1 MKKAQIESTATLQE
15 AIQHIEQT
23 GLGFVCVLKEKKFFG
38 LLEDSDVRRA
48 LLKGY
53 SITSAIEDIVN
64 TQPIT
69 VDKKWTKQ
77 SIKKLVQKKELKSI
91 LPLYG
96 TIPIPVVDADE
107 VIDILYVSKNGYV
120 GCLQKGYKGNPIH
133 RILVIGGAGY
143 LGSVLCEKLLNKGY
157 IVRVLDN
164 LTYGKSGLLTH
175 LKNERYEF
183 IEGDIRN
190 IPTVVDALKNVDAVI
205 HLAAI
210 VGDAA
215 CAYSPQETL
224 EINYF
229 STRMIAEICKHYQI
243 NRFMFAST
251 CSVYGASKNKRLLT
265 EASETNPVSLYAEA
279 KLQSEEAILD
289 LADETFS
296 PTILRMA
303 TLFGAS
309 PRMRFDLVANLF
321 AVRSFY
327 KSKIEIFG
335 GDQWRPLVHVS
346 DAADAYVKCLEA
358 PIYNVKAQIFNIG
371 RNEFNMQIKQFK
383 TIFNMIDPTTHVHI
397 NTEVDDERNY
407 YVDFSKAHGYL
418 DYEPSIS
425 VQKGIEEMTQLFKEG
440 MFEDYKNER
449 YNNYTYLKGNKKER
463 W

>member
-1 MKKAQIESTATLQE
+1 MKKIKINSDATLQE

-23 GLGFVCVLKEKKFFG
+23 GLGFVCVFKDKKFFG

-48 LLKGY
+48 ILKGH
-53 SITSAIEDIVN
+53 SITSNVEEAVN
-64 TQPIT
+64 KNPIT
-69 VDKKWTKQ
+69 LDSKWTQ
-77 SIKKLVQKKELKSI
+77 ASIKKLVQKKELKSI
-91 LPLYG
+91 LPIYG
-96 TIPIPVVDADE
+96 TLPLPVIDADN
-107 VIDILYVSKNGYV
+107 VADIVYVNKKGYV
-120 GCLQKGYKGNPIH
+120 GRYNEGYKGNPIK
-133 RILVIGGAGY
+133 RVLVIGGAGY
-143 LGSVLCEKLLNKGY
+143 LGSVLCQKLLDQGY
-157 IVRVLDN
+157 VVRVLDN
-164 LTYGKSGLLTH
+164 LTYGKSGLLTY

-243 NRFMFAST
+243 NRFFYSST

-265 EASETNPVSLYAEA
+265 EVSETNPVSLYAEA

-296 PTILRMA
+296 PTIFRMA

-321 AVRSFY
+321 AVQSFY
-327 KSKIEIFG
+327 KHKIQIFG

-346 DAADAYVKCLEA
+346 DAADAYIKALEA
-358 PIYNVKAQIFNIG
+358 PIYNVKAQIFNVG
-371 RNEFNMQIKQFK
+371 RNEFNIQIKNFK
-383 TIFNMIDPTTHVHI
+383 RIFNHIELTTEVSI
-397 NTEVDDERNY
+397 NNEVDDERNY
-407 YVDFSKAHGYL
+407 YVDFSKIHGYL

-425 VQKGIEEMTQLFKEG
+425 IQQGIEEMTNLFKEG
-440 MFEDYKNER
+440 MYEDFKNEK
-449 YNNYTYLKGNKKER
+449 YNNYAYLKGNKKER